1 MDPLLNNICLME
13 EKLKYKIRSTVGMLG
28 LDQSLNLFGKD
39 MVKQA
44 YVDNPQSYLD
54 NFKNLETRESY
65 SMFEYCDMDN
75 EIIFYG
81 SKDVDAFS
89 VCIRVRP
96 IMYRFFLDVLSYKVD
111 DIRSFIQEWL
121 KVNYNI
127 DHSVLIL
134 VPTIVPR

>member
-1 MDPLLNNICLME
+1 MV

-44 YVDNPQSYLD
+44 YIDNPQSYLD
-54 NFKNLETRESY
+54 NFKNLELRESY

-81 SKDVDAFS
+81 SNDGDAIYD
-89 VCIRVRP
+89 CIRVRP
-96 IMYRFFLDVLSYKVD
+96 IMYRFFLDVLNYNVD
-111 DIRSFIQEWL
+111 DIRSFIKEWL

-127 DHSVLIL
+127 DQSILIL